1 MSDPFSERRP
11 RRPGPRPTQPRERAD
26 RAGRSSDPDAVSH
39 PRETRREAPQ
49 EAPREAGR
57 TYQLTRPARL
67 DLETFAGQTG
77 THPDLLRRLVA
88 LGLLDPWTDAEGNLW
103 FPPPQLLTMARIRR
117 LRAGF
122 SINYAA
128 LGLVLDLLDR
138 IAELEAAQ
146 RGRSRPT
153 GGPPWT

>member
-1 MSDPFSERRP
+1 MSDPFPERRP
-11 RRPGPRPTQPRERAD
+11 PHPGSRPTHPRPGTERARPAPPAGATS
-26 RAGRSSDPDAVSH
+26 RA
-39 PRETRREAPQ
+39 REARQ
-49 EAPREAGR
+49 EAPRETGR

-67 DLETFAGQTG
+67 DLETFARETG
-77 THPDLLRRLVA
+77 THPELVRRLVV
-88 LGLLDPWTDAEGNLW
+88 LGVLDAWTDAAGHLW
-103 FPPPQLLTMARIRR
+103 FEPPQLLTMARIRR

-146 RGRSRPT
+146 RGRSRPI

>member
-1 MSDPFSERRP
+1 MSDPFPERRP
-11 RRPGPRPTQPRERAD
+11 PLPGSRSTSPREQAG
-26 RAGRSSDPDAVSH
+26 RAGRPSDPGAVSR
-39 PRETRREAPQ
+39 PRETRRE
-49 EAPREAGR
+49 EGR

-67 DLETFAGQTG
+67 DLETFADKTG
-77 THPDLLRRLVA
+77 THPDLLRRLVV
-88 LGLLDPWTDAEGNLW
+88 LGVLDAWTDAEGNLW
-103 FPPPQLLTMARIRR
+103 FRPPQLLTMARIRR